1 MLEGS
6 NPCAGD
12 CTEGAYNLRREGC
25 APAFPS
31 RRVRLI
37 FMSYRSLII
46 LMSTFLIRY
55 LPNKEGSSL
64 FYDVITLSPTQL
76 ITFLHEVSPPESQLL
91 TRLQIQSVS

>member
-1 MLEGS
+1 
-6 NPCAGD
+6 
-12 CTEGAYNLRREGC
+12 
-25 APAFPS
+25 
-31 RRVRLI
+31 
-37 FMSYRSLII
+37 MSYRSLII

-64 FYDVITLSPTQL
+64 VYDVITLSLTQL